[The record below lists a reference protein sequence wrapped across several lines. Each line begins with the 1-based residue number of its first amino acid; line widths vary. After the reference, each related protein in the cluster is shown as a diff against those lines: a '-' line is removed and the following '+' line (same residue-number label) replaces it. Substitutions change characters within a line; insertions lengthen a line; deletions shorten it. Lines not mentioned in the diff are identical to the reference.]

1 MLELLPGVPD
11 SDIKKRYRERSLLIH
26 PDKCKHP
33 QAPTAFDR
41 LKNAQETLLDEKQ
54 RALLDEAISD
64 ARMLLIR
71 QHKWSMDV
79 ADDELRTEEGQQ
91 EWRDKT
97 REVLVEEELRRRRQR
112 DAQFREEGRQKR
124 KEEEEADER
133 KRKREWDQAWEATR
147 DDRVDSWREFQ
158 ANRGLGEKKKKAENG
173 VSGEGQVN
181 GDANGVL
188 DGRVEKKKKVKK
200 LKVLG

>member
-1 MLELLPGVPD
+1 MDLLPGIPD
-11 SDIKKRYRERSLLIH
+11 NDIRKRYRERSLLIH

-33 QAPTAFDR
+33 QASVAFDR
-41 LKNAQETLLDEKQ
+41 LKQAQERLLDEKQ
-54 RALLDEAISD
+54 RALIDEAISD

-71 QHKWSMDV
+71 QHKWSMDD

-112 DAQFREEGRQKR
+112 DAQFREEGRQK
-124 KEEEEADER
+124 KKDEDEAEER
-133 KRKREWDQAWEATR
+133 KKKREWEKAWEETR
-147 DDRVDSWREFQ
+147 DDRVESWRDFQ
-158 ANRGLGEKKKKAENG
+158 AGRMGEKKKKKAESG
-173 VSGEGQVN
+173 VNGEGVN
-181 GDANGVL
+181 GEANGVL